1 MFVPSFV
8 KIDPLVLEILM
19 SSVYLLRY
27 YFMHLLKDVAL
38 QLNKQSPSLKDV
50 LCNLVKIGP

>member
-8 KIDPLVLEILM
+8 KIDPLVLEIKM
-19 SSVYLLRY
+19 SSVYFDY
-27 YFMHLLKDVAL
+27 SVIIFMHLLKDVA
-38 QLNKQSPSLKDV
+38 KQSPSLKDV